1 MFTKG
6 KRCQYTCEILEGSD
20 GKPLF
25 KVTSEED
32 VDNPIIK
39 NSCTGCWVYRK
50 FY

>member
-39 NSCTGCWVYRK
+39 NSCTGCWV
-50 FY
+50 